1 VDGCPAG
8 IPIPEIFALLNQ
20 KHKEE
25 GQPEAD
31 YAALPVKADAC
42 IECGQCEKECPQH
55 LHIRKLLK
63 EVTKAFG

>member
-31 YAALPVKADAC
+31 YAALPVRPMPASNAVNVKRNAHSTC
-42 IECGQCEKECPQH
+42 ISASC
-55 LHIRKLLK
+55 
-63 EVTKAFG
+63 